1 MRLRSFPG
9 VFKRS
14 LGRLAGR
21 ARRAEEVP
29 TPDPALS
36 SRAATAI
43 REYAEAHATL
53 FERAKR
59 LEEKAERLESSGM
72 PSESATNRAER
83 ARREVQAGLATLR
96 ASFVES
102 SGEDEGGH
110 AFDREV
116 ERSYPA
122 FALPGANT

>member
-1 MRLRSFPG
+1 LNSM
-9 VFKRS
+9 V
-14 LGRLAGR
+14 
-21 ARRAEEVP
+21 
-29 TPDPALS
+29 
-36 SRAATAI
+36 ATAI

-59 LEEKAERLESSGM
+59 LGEKAERLESSGM

-83 ARREVQAGLATLR
+83 TRREVQAGLAALR
-96 ASFVES
+96 TSFVESS
-102 SGEDEGGH
+102 SGEDEGGR
-110 AFDREV
+110 AFDQEV

>member
-1 MRLRSFPG
+1 M
-9 VFKRS
+9 
-14 LGRLAGR
+14 
-21 ARRAEEVP
+21 
-29 TPDPALS
+29 S
-36 SRAATAI
+36 SMAATAI

-59 LEEKAERLESSGM
+59 LGEKAERLESSGM

-83 ARREVQAGLATLR
+83 TRREVQTGLAALR
-96 ASFVES
+96 ASFLES
-102 SGEDEGGH
+102 SGEDESGR
-110 AFDREV
+110 AFDQEV